1 MLLFLIRGG
10 PMNTKKYFADRFKSR
25 RLQLGLNQREISEK
39 LNIQRSTIT
48 NYENGNITPTAE
60 KLPEIASILNT
71 SVDYLL
77 GRSDYINDSDMA
89 SKIRQATKNGI
100 HDIEIL
106 INDLKQQI
114 ALDDKLTYKDELI
127 SNKNRDL
134 ILDQLDL
141 IMKII
146 SL

>member
-1 MLLFLIRGG
+1 
-10 PMNTKKYFADRFKSR
+10 MNTKKYFADRFKSR

-60 KLPEIASILNT
+60 KLPEIANILNT
-71 SVDYLL
+71 SIDYLL
-77 GRSDYINDSDMA
+77 GRSDYINKADMVTQ
-89 SKIRQATKNGI
+89 IRRATKDGI

-106 INDLKQQI
+106 IGDLKEQI
-114 ALDDKLTYKDELI
+114 ALDNKLTYKGELV
-127 SNKNRDL
+127 SDKNKDL
-134 ILDQLDL
+134 IIDQLNL
-141 IMKII
+141 ILKII

>member
-1 MLLFLIRGG
+1 
-10 PMNTKKYFADRFKSR
+10 MNTKKYFADRFKSR

-77 GRSDYINDSDMA
+77 GRSDYINKADMVTQ
-89 SKIRQATKNGI
+89 IRRAAKDGI

-106 INDLKQQI
+106 IGDLKEQI
-114 ALDDKLTYKDELI
+114 ALDNKLTYKGELV
-127 SNKNRDL
+127 SDKNKDL
-134 ILDQLDL
+134 IIDQLNL
-141 IMKII
+141 ILKII

>member
-1 MLLFLIRGG
+1 
-10 PMNTKKYFADRFKSR
+10 MNTKKYFADRFKSR

-60 KLPEIASILNT
+60 KLPEIANILNT

-77 GRSDYINDSDMA
+77 GRSDYINKADMVTQ
-89 SKIRQATKNGI
+89 IRRATKDGI

-106 INDLKQQI
+106 IGDLKEQI
-114 ALDDKLTYKDELI
+114 ALDNKLTYKGELV
-127 SNKNRDL
+127 SDKNKDL
-134 ILDQLDL
+134 IIDQLNL
-141 IMKII
+141 ILKIT

>member
-1 MLLFLIRGG
+1 MH
-10 PMNTKKYFADRFKSR
+10 TKKYFADRFKSR

-60 KLPEIASILNT
+60 KLPEIANILNT

-77 GRSDYINDSDMA
+77 GRSDYINKADMVTQ
-89 SKIRQATKNGI
+89 IRRATKDGI

-106 INDLKQQI
+106 IGDLKEQI
-114 ALDDKLTYKDELI
+114 ALDNKLTYKGELV
-127 SNKNRDL
+127 SDKNKDL
-134 ILDQLDL
+134 IIDQLNL
-141 IMKII
+141 ILKII

>member
-1 MLLFLIRGG
+1 
-10 PMNTKKYFADRFKSR
+10 MNTKKYFADRFKSR

-60 KLPEIASILNT
+60 KLPEIANILNT

-77 GRSDYINDSDMA
+77 GRSDYINKADMVTQ
-89 SKIRQATKNGI
+89 IRRATKDGI

-106 INDLKQQI
+106 IGDLKEQI
-114 ALDDKLTYKDELI
+114 ALDNKLTYKGELV
-127 SNKNRDL
+127 SDKNKDL
-134 ILDQLDL
+134 IIDQLNL
-141 IMKII
+141 ILKII

>member
-1 MLLFLIRGG
+1 
-10 PMNTKKYFADRFKSR
+10 MNTKKYFADRFKSR

-60 KLPEIASILNT
+60 KLPEIANILNT

-77 GRSDYINDSDMA
+77 GRSDYINKADMVTQ
-89 SKIRQATKNGI
+89 IRRATKDGI

-106 INDLKQQI
+106 IGDLKEQI
-114 ALDDKLTYKDELI
+114 ALDNKLTYKGGLVSDK
-127 SNKNRDL
+127 NKDL
-134 ILDQLDL
+134 IIDQLNL
-141 IMKII
+141 ILKII

>member
-1 MLLFLIRGG
+1 MY
-10 PMNTKKYFADRFKSR
+10 TKKVFADRFKSR
-25 RLQLGLNQREISEK
+25 RLQLGLNQRELSEK

-48 NYENGNITPTAE
+48 NYEKGNITPTAE
-60 KLPEIASILNT
+60 KLPEIADILNT

-77 GRSDYINDSDMA
+77 GRSDYINKADMTTQ
-89 SKIRQATKNGI
+89 IRRATKDGI

-106 INDLKQQI
+106 IGDLKEQI
-114 ALDDKLTYKDELI
+114 ALDDKLEYKDELI

>member
-1 MLLFLIRGG
+1 
-10 PMNTKKYFADRFKSR
+10 MNTKKYFADRFKSR
-25 RLQLGLNQREISEK
+25 RLQLGLNQREMSEK

-60 KLPEIASILNT
+60 KLPEIANILNT

-77 GRSDYINDSDMA
+77 GRSDYINKADMVTQ
-89 SKIRQATKNGI
+89 IRRATKDGI

-106 INDLKQQI
+106 IGDLKEQI
-114 ALDDKLTYKDELI
+114 ALDNKLTYKGELV
-127 SNKNRDL
+127 SDKNKDL
-134 ILDQLDL
+134 IIDQLNL
-141 IMKII
+141 ILKII

>member
-1 MLLFLIRGG
+1 
-10 PMNTKKYFADRFKSR
+10 MNTKKYFADRFKSR

-48 NYENGNITPTAE
+48 NYEKGNITPTAE
-60 KLPEIASILNT
+60 KLPEIADILNT

-77 GRSDYINDSDMA
+77 GRSDYINKADMA
-89 SKIRQATKNGI
+89 TQIRRATKDGI

-106 INDLKQQI
+106 IGDLKEQI
-114 ALDDKLTYKDELI
+114 ALDNKLTFKDELI
-127 SNKNRDL
+127 SDKNKDL

-141 IMKII
+141 IIKII

>member
-1 MLLFLIRGG
+1 
-10 PMNTKKYFADRFKSR
+10 MNTKKYFADRFKSR
-25 RLQLGLNQREISEK
+25 RLQLGLNQRELSEK

-60 KLPEIASILNT
+60 KLPEIANILNT

-77 GRSDYINDSDMA
+77 GRSDYINKADMA
-89 SKIRQATKNGI
+89 TQIRRATKDGI

-106 INDLKQQI
+106 IGDLKEQI
-114 ALDDKLTYKDELI
+114 ALDNKLTYKDELV
-127 SNKNRDL
+127 SDKNKDL
-134 ILDQLDL
+134 IIDQLDL
-141 IMKII
+141 IIKII

>member
-1 MLLFLIRGG
+1 
-10 PMNTKKYFADRFKSR
+10 MNTKKYFADRFKSR

-60 KLPEIASILNT
+60 KLPEIANILNT

-77 GRSDYINDSDMA
+77 GRSDYINKADMVTQ
-89 SKIRQATKNGI
+89 IRRATKDGI
-100 HDIEIL
+100 HDIKIL
-106 INDLKQQI
+106 IGDLKEQI
-114 ALDDKLTYKDELI
+114 ALDNKLTYKGELV
-127 SNKNRDL
+127 SDKNKDL
-134 ILDQLDL
+134 IIDQLNL
-141 IMKII
+141 ILKII

>member
-1 MLLFLIRGG
+1 
-10 PMNTKKYFADRFKSR
+10 MNTKKYFADRFKSR

-60 KLPEIASILNT
+60 KLPEIAHILNT

-77 GRSDYINDSDMA
+77 GRSDYINKADMVTQ
-89 SKIRQATKNGI
+89 IRRATKDGI

-106 INDLKQQI
+106 IGDLKEQI
-114 ALDDKLTYKDELI
+114 ALDNKLTYKGELV
-127 SNKNRDL
+127 SDKNKDL
-134 ILDQLDL
+134 SL
-141 IMKII
+141 IHI
-146 SL
+146 

>member
-1 MLLFLIRGG
+1 
-10 PMNTKKYFADRFKSR
+10 MNTKKYFADRFKSR

-60 KLPEIASILNT
+60 KLPEIANILNT

-77 GRSDYINDSDMA
+77 GRSDYINKADMVTQ
-89 SKIRQATKNGI
+89 IRRATKDGI

-106 INDLKQQI
+106 IGDLKEQI
-114 ALDDKLTYKDELI
+114 ALDNKLTYKGKLVSDK
-127 SNKNRDL
+127 NKDL
-134 ILDQLDL
+134 IIDQLNL
-141 IMKII
+141 ILKII

>member
-1 MLLFLIRGG
+1 
-10 PMNTKKYFADRFKSR
+10 MNTKKYFADRFKSR

-60 KLPEIASILNT
+60 KLPEIANILNT

-77 GRSDYINDSDMA
+77 GRSDYINKADMVTQ
-89 SKIRQATKNGI
+89 IRRATKDGI

-106 INDLKQQI
+106 IGDLKEQI
-114 ALDDKLTYKDELI
+114 ALDNKLTYKRKLVSDK
-127 SNKNRDL
+127 NKDL
-134 ILDQLDL
+134 IIDQLNL
-141 IMKII
+141 ILKII

>member
-1 MLLFLIRGG
+1 
-10 PMNTKKYFADRFKSR
+10 MNTKKYFADRFKSR

-77 GRSDYINDSDMA
+77 GRSDYINKADMVTQ
-89 SKIRQATKNGI
+89 IRRATKDGI

-106 INDLKQQI
+106 IGDLKEQI
-114 ALDDKLTYKDELI
+114 ALDNKLTYKGELV
-127 SNKNRDL
+127 SDKNKDL
-134 ILDQLDL
+134 IIDQLNL
-141 IMKII
+141 ILKII

>member
-25 RLQLGLNQREISEK
+25 RLQLGLNQRELSEK

-60 KLPEIASILNT
+60 KLPEIANILNT

-77 GRSDYINDSDMA
+77 GRSDYINKADMA
-89 SKIRQATKNGI
+89 TQIRRATKDGI

-106 INDLKQQI
+106 IGDLKEQI
-114 ALDDKLTYKDELI
+114 ALDNKLTYKDELV
-127 SNKNRDL
+127 SDKNKDL
-134 ILDQLDL
+134 IIDQLDL
-141 IMKII
+141 IIKII

>member
-1 MLLFLIRGG
+1 MD
-10 PMNTKKYFADRFKSR
+10 TKKVFADRFKSR
-25 RLQLGLNQREISEK
+25 RLELGLNQRELSEK
-39 LNIQRSTIT
+39 LNIQRTTIT

-60 KLPEIASILNT
+60 KLPEIANILNT

-77 GRSDYINDSDMA
+77 GRSDYINKADMA
-89 SKIRQATKNGI
+89 TQIRRATKDGI

-106 INDLKQQI
+106 IGDLKEQI
-114 ALDDKLTYKDELI
+114 ALDNKLTYKDELV
-127 SNKNRDL
+127 SDKNKDL
-134 ILDQLDL
+134 IIDQLDL